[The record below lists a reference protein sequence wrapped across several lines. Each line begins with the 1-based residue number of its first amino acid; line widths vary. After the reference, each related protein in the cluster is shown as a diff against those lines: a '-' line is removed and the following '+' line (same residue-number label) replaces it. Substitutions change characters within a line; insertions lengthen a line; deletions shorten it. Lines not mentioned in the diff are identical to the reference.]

1 MPVKAIT
8 DKIIGD
14 AQAEANKIIRQAEAE
29 IAEIKKDA
37 QDEIDLIE
45 AEATK
50 QAILQAEEEKERL
63 ISTAEMGL
71 KQEFLREKQ
80 TLLDETFQRA
90 RDKVLTMRP
99 EQYKELMGGLLIAA
113 AESGDAEVI
122 VAESD
127 KDRITA
133 ELLEKVNQKLQA
145 GGKKGKLRL
154 SAENRNIPGGFVLR
168 KGRKEINCS
177 LQTIFATAR
186 MELESEVAAILFAEE
201 RGKNLQNKGRL

>member
-1 MPVKAIT
+1 MPVRVIT

-14 AQAEANKIIRQAEAE
+14 AQTEADRIIRQAEAE
-29 IAEIKKDA
+29 IAETKKEV
-37 QDEIDLIE
+37 QVEVEVIE
-45 AEATK
+45 AQATK
-50 QAILQAEEEKERL
+50 QAVLQAEEEKERL

-90 RDKVLTMRP
+90 RDRVLTMRL

-113 AESGDAEVI
+113 AGSGDEEVV

-133 ELLEKVNQKLQA
+133 ELLEKVNQKLRT

-154 SAENRNIPGGFVLR
+154 SAENRDIPGGFVLR

-201 RGKNLQNKGRL
+201 KGENLQDKGVL